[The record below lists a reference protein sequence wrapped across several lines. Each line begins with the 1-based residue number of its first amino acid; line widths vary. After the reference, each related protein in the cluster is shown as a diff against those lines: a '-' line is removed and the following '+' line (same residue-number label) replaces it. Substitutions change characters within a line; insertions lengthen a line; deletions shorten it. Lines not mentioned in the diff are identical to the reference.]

1 MFIECKEYNLTEL
14 KSALKISKRQWEERK
29 EEILEYLKLFFDYEI
44 TIKGR
49 NYRILVKEQYMEY
62 EPLPKKSRV
71 PEIKAFY
78 EKEVDHILTYKKR
91 NTGSNLARE
100 IVACNNKQNHKEG
113 TAANYIR
120 PYLKTNYTV
129 KDKEWCYVDYETFT
143 YHKINKEQLEY
154 LKQQFQK
161 YLSSESVADTIA
173 DADAGY
179 ISKEDVYVKLK
190 NNYNK
195 AIESFNNKYHFKPYK
210 AGELNKIAWVDE
222 ETTAAK

>member
-1 MFIECKEYNLTEL
+1 MFIECKEYNLTEF
-14 KSALKISKRQWEERK
+14 KSILNIPKRQWETRK
-29 EEILEYLKLFFDYEI
+29 EELLDYLKLFFDYEI
-44 TIKGR
+44 TTKHKG
-49 NYRILVKEQYMEY
+49 YSIIIKEQYNDY
-62 EPLPKKSRV
+62 EPLPRKSKV

-195 AIESFNNKYHFKPYK
+195 AIENFNNKYHFKPYK
-210 AGELNKIAWVDE
+210 AGELNKIAWVDKE
-222 ETTAAK
+222 ETAAK